1 MFSYGE
7 DETLVVRTRILLNCG
22 RVVAAAVS
30 PVCGFA
36 CMCDATTRR
45 RVAAA
50 AVSPVGGFACMFV
63 HDTRRRFRYVPD
75 VIRTLA
81 TIVCCRCL
89 RNFCLP
95 SQLCVVCL
103 YQFGLWVP
111 RAAFGSRARCVHR
124 RAMAIH
130 PHYVVW
136 RCMRCDVSAHSSTA
150 SVRALAFCEL

>member
-1 MFSYGE
+1 M
-7 DETLVVRTRILLNCG
+7 RK
-22 RVVAAAVS
+22 

-63 HDTRRRFRYVPD
+63 HDTRGRFRYVPD

-89 RNFCLP
+89 WHSGRSLFAGCRNFCLP
-95 SQLCVVCL
+95 RQRSCSSACTSSS
-103 YQFGLWVP
+103 GLWVP
-111 RAAFGSRARCVHR
+111 RLWLVGSLNFVMADLPASETGWFSVARIWVHSK
-124 RAMAIH
+124 
-130 PHYVVW
+130 
-136 RCMRCDVSAHSSTA
+136 CG
-150 SVRALAFCEL
+150 